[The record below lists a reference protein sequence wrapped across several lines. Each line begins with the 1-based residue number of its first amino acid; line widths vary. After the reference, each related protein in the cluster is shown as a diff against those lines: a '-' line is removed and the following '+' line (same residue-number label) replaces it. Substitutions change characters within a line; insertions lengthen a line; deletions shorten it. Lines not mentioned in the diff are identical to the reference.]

1 MIMNKLESIEIDNIK
16 GIGHKEFDVNLFPNK
31 PSIFVAPNGFG
42 KSSIACAFESLKPSK
57 LELDEKNYHLNNSS
71 LVSKLT
77 VTIDSNSF
85 VADNSSNT
93 IRSQFDCF
101 VINNPLYA
109 KCTKRNTGNFTAVS
123 SSLESESIELIA
135 TIPKKVDFD
144 YSVTDMSTR
153 FGDNGKILPNIKT
166 SFLTNLD
173 FWYLFSKKINIDT
186 FIKKTTFENPLN
198 LVISRI
204 NSETGS
210 AQKVKIFIE
219 TNELTNLL
227 EIIPLRELSEIIE
240 KFEYSQLDSLLIA
253 IEIAWLSKTSTFK
266 EALTYSLYLREK
278 DFYNDLLKSINT
290 TRHSIAVVEKKKSTS
305 NPRKKLV
312 IEFPSADQMS
322 NGQRDIL
329 SFIAQIQ
336 KAKRNFSK
344 QHCILVI
351 DEVFD
356 YLDDANLVAFQYYVT
371 NMIEEFKEQGR
382 CLYPI
387 LLTHLDPTYFKHFS
401 FNKHKLQ
408 IRYLARNSTR
418 TPSVFLKMVKHRDEP
433 IIKDAVSKYHF
444 HYYPGEVDLESEF
457 QSLALRKAWGKS
469 HSFYSEVYSEVY
481 KYLEGDSYD
490 AIAVLFGVRIKI
502 EEITFSMLEDPEHK
516 RIFLD
521 EKNNGTK
528 YKLEYCVE
536 ELGVAIPETFFLLGL
551 IYNDNL
557 HWNQHRDYE
566 TPLISKLENMTIK
579 KMIEE
584 VFNERE

>member
-1 MIMNKLESIEIDNIK
+1 MNKLESIEIDNIK

>member
-1 MIMNKLESIEIDNIK
+1 LNKLESIEIDNIK
-16 GIGHKEFDVNLFPNK
+16 GIGHKKFDVNLFPNK

-42 KSSIACAFESLKPSK
+42 KSSIACAFESLKSSK

-93 IRSQFDCF
+93 IKSQFDCF

-109 KCTKRNTGNFTAVS
+109 KCIKRNTGRFTAVS

-135 TIPKKVDFD
+135 TIPKKVDFG
-144 YSVTDMSTR
+144 YSVTDMNTR
-153 FGDNGKILPNIKT
+153 FEDNGKILPNIKT
-166 SFLTNLD
+166 NLLMNLD
-173 FWYLFSKKINIDT
+173 FWYLFSKKIHVNNFT
-186 FIKKTTFENPLN
+186 KKLTFENPLN
-198 LVISRI
+198 LIISRI
-204 NSETGS
+204 NSETGNS
-210 AQKVKIFIE
+210 QKVKNFIE

-227 EIIPLRELSEIIE
+227 KIIPLRELSEIIE

-253 IEIAWLSKTSTFK
+253 IEIAWLSQNQTFK
-266 EALTYSLYLREK
+266 DALIYSLYLREK
-278 DFYNDLLKSINT
+278 DFYNELLKNINT
-290 TRHSIAVVEKKKSTS
+290 TRHNIAVVEKKKSANS
-305 NPRKKLV
+305 PRKKLV

-336 KAKRNFSK
+336 KAKRNFTK
-344 QHCILVI
+344 KHCILII

-371 NMIEEFKEQGR
+371 KMIEEFKEQDR
-382 CLYPI
+382 FLYPI

-408 IRYLARNSTR
+408 IRYIASNSTR
-418 TPSVFLKMVKHRDEP
+418 TPSVFLKIVKHRDNST
-433 IIKDAVSKYHF
+433 IKDKVSKHHF
-444 HYYPGEVDLESEF
+444 HFHPNNIDLENEF
-457 QSLALRKAWGKS
+457 QLLGLRKAWGKS
-469 HSFYSEVYSEVY
+469 HSFYKVIYHEADN
-481 KYLEGDSYD
+481 YLNGLDYD
-490 AIAVLFGVRIKI
+490 AIAVLLAVRIKI
-502 EEITFSMLEDPEHK
+502 EEVIFSMLTDPEHK

-528 YKLEYCVE
+528 YKLEYCTE
-536 ELGVAIPETFFLLGL
+536 ELGMTIPETFFLLGL

-584 VFNERE
+584 IFR